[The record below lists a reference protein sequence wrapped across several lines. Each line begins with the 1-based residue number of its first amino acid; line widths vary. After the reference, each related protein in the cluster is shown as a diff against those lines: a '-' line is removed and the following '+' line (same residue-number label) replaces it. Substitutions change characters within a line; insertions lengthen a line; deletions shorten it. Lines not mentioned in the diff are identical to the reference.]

1 MHRFSL
7 PAVLAA
13 LLLAAGC
20 VDFDYVGR
28 EFPPTPESEPVVYFI
43 NREQIPP
50 GEYRIMGRAVIT
62 APDGTDGYD
71 IQDLLM
77 KKARAYGADAV
88 CLVRT
93 RKVDVGLF
101 SRNDNTPAGP
111 QQPLDPANVDFKGAP
126 STAEAEREEYGE
138 PVVLAGEKRARQEV
152 VVEALYLKNKAEL
165 EKLAAEQDRELNEIL
180 GEKAEPARPGKQ
192 SVTVPETGDEEAVT
206 GREPEE
212 KDSPAEHEAE
222 TPAAHEAEP
231 APAAAQE

>member
-1 MHRFSL
+1 MHRLSL

-126 STAEAEREEYGE
+126 SKPSGRSMASPWCWRVKKE
-138 PVVLAGEKRARQEV
+138 LARRLWLKRS
-152 VVEALYLKNKAEL
+152 
-165 EKLAAEQDRELNEIL
+165 I
-180 GEKAEPARPGKQ
+180 
-192 SVTVPETGDEEAVT
+192 
-206 GREPEE
+206 
-212 KDSPAEHEAE
+212 
-222 TPAAHEAEP
+222 
-231 APAAAQE
+231 